1 MAVPASHAST
11 ASTAS
16 DSVRTR
22 RSFELRKTAMYFLL
36 LAVVVTLTGLTVR
49 TVAAAAERRPAWA
62 FALALLVAAGG
73 IAYWRRRRRISA
85 VKIARRAAQA
95 LDDAAETAVDVLDE
109 TPRVAD
115 PARPGDPALSAAP
128 VTPAGSLA
136 PDGSEAAGAPTGG
149 GLYEPEQTA
158 VLVDP
163 AAPVADPPHAAYEA
177 LDPYEFEEAVAE
189 LCRRDG
195 CWDVEV
201 VGGAG
206 DLGADVVARTPD
218 GRLLVM
224 QCKRY
229 GDTNRV
235 GSQDMQRFGGTCFT
249 VHGADVAVMVTTSD
263 FTAPALEY
271 AEQCGIVC
279 VNGPDL
285 QRWRDGT
292 GPSPWEVADAEG

>member
-1 MAVPASHAST
+1 MAVPASHAPTS
-11 ASTAS
+11 S
-16 DSVRTR
+16 DSARTR

-36 LAVVVTLTGLTVR
+36 LAVIVTLTGLTAR

-73 IAYWRRRRRISA
+73 IAFWRRRRRISA
-85 VKIARRAAQA
+85 VKLARRAARA

-109 TPRVAD
+109 TPPVSG
-115 PARPGDPALSAAP
+115 PARPGDPDLPTAP
-128 VTPAGSLA
+128 VTPAGSAA
-136 PDGSEAAGAPTGG
+136 PNGSEPADAPTGG
-149 GLYEPEQTA
+149 GPVEPEQTA
-158 VLVDP
+158 VLVGP
-163 AAPVADPPHAAYEA
+163 AADPLDAAYEA
-177 LDPYEFEEAVAE
+177 LDPYEFEEAMAE

-218 GRLLVM
+218 GRLLVV

-292 GPSPWEVADAEG
+292 GPSPWEAGDTAA

>member
-1 MAVPASHAST
+1 MAVPASHAT
-11 ASTAS
+11 TAS

-36 LAVVVTLTGLTVR
+36 LAVILTLTGLAAR
-49 TVAAAAERRPAWA
+49 TVAAAVERRPGWA
-62 FALALLVAAGG
+62 LALALLVAAGG
-73 IAYWRRRRRISA
+73 VAVWRRRRRISA
-85 VKIARRAAQA
+85 VKLARTAARA

-109 TPRVAD
+109 TPSVA
-115 PARPGDPALSAAP
+115 GDATVPHSP
-128 VTPAGSLA
+128 VTPAGSPA
-136 PDGSEAAGAPTGG
+136 PEAGGAPSGG
-149 GLYEPEQTA
+149 AVVGPDRTA
-158 VLVDP
+158 VLDD
-163 AAPVADPPHAAYEA
+163 PVADARPAAYDA
-177 LDPYEFEEAVAE
+177 LDPYEFEEAMAE

-195 CWDVEV
+195 CCDVEV

-218 GRLLVM
+218 GRLLVV

-263 FTAPALEY
+263 FTGPALEY

-279 VNGPDL
+279 VNGSDL
-285 QRWRDGT
+285 LRWRDGS
-292 GPSPWEVADAEG
+292 GPSPWETADAAG

>member
-1 MAVPASHAST
+1 MAVPASHAP
-11 ASTAS
+11 TAS
-16 DSVRTR
+16 DSVRTQ

-36 LAVVVTLTGLTVR
+36 LAVIVTLTGLTAR

-73 IAYWRRRRRISA
+73 IAFWRRRRRISA
-85 VKIARRAAQA
+85 VKLARRAAQA
-95 LDDAAETAVDVLDE
+95 LDDAAETAVGVLDE
-109 TPRVAD
+109 TPPAAD
-115 PARPGDPALSAAP
+115 QARPGEPTLPAAP
-128 VTPAGSLA
+128 LTPASSLA
-136 PDGSEAAGAPTGG
+136 PHGSEAAGAPTGG
-149 GLYEPEQTA
+149 GLYETERTA

-163 AAPVADPPHAAYEA
+163 AAEPLHADYEA
-177 LDPYEFEEAVAE
+177 LDPYEFEEAMAE

-195 CWDVEV
+195 CRDVEV

-218 GRLLVM
+218 GRLLVV

-263 FTAPALEY
+263 FTGPALEY

-285 QRWRDGT
+285 LRWRDGS
-292 GPSPWEVADAEG
+292 GPSPWEAGDAGDAVC

>member
-1 MAVPASHAST
+1 MAVPASHAP
-11 ASTAS
+11 AAS

-36 LAVVVTLTGLTVR
+36 LAVIVTLTGLTAR

-73 IAYWRRRRRISA
+73 IAFWRRRRRISA
-85 VKIARRAAQA
+85 VKLARRAAQA
-95 LDDAAETAVDVLDE
+95 LDAAAETAVDVLEE
-109 TPRVAD
+109 TPPVAG
-115 PARPGDPALSAAP
+115 PVRPGEPTLATAP

-136 PDGSEAAGAPTGG
+136 TGGAGAAGVPAEG
-149 GLYEPEQTA
+149 GLSEPEQTS

-163 AAPVADPPHAAYEA
+163 AVDPLHAAYEA
-177 LDPYEFEEAVAE
+177 LDPYEFEEAVAG

-195 CWDVEV
+195 CRDVEV

-218 GRLLVM
+218 GRLLVV

-263 FTAPALEY
+263 FTGPALEY

-279 VNGPDL
+279 VDGPDL
-285 QRWRDGT
+285 LRWRDGS
-292 GPSPWEVADAEG
+292 GPSPWEAGDAGDALG

>member
-1 MAVPASHAST
+1 MAVPASHAP
-11 ASTAS
+11 AAS

-36 LAVVVTLTGLTVR
+36 LAVIVTLTGLTAR

-62 FALALLVAAGG
+62 LALALLVAAGG
-73 IAYWRRRRRISA
+73 IAFWRRRRRISA
-85 VKIARRAAQA
+85 VKLARRAAQA
-95 LDDAAETAVDVLDE
+95 LDAAAETAVDVLDD
-109 TPRVAD
+109 TPPVAD
-115 PARPGDPALSAAP
+115 PVRPGDPALPSAP
-128 VTPAGSLA
+128 VTPAGSPA
-136 PDGSEAAGAPTGG
+136 PGGAGAAEVPAEG
-149 GLYEPEQTA
+149 GLLEPEQTA

-163 AAPVADPPHAAYEA
+163 AADPLLAAYEA

-195 CWDVEV
+195 CRDVEV

-206 DLGADVVARTPD
+206 DLGADVVARTSD
-218 GRLLVM
+218 GRLLIV

-263 FTAPALEY
+263 FTGPALEY

-285 QRWRDGT
+285 LRWRDGS
-292 GPSPWEVADAEG
+292 GPSPWEAGDALG